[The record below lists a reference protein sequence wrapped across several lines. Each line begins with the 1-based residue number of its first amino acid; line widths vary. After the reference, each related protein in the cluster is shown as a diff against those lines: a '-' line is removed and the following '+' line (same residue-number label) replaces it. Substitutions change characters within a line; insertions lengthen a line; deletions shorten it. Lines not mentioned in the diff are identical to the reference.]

1 MGNLILPRQW
11 RRPSNAPCTTRLA
24 PGSTPSMCGF
34 FPSQPP
40 RFKRLWTLPNLPQG
54 KSLLERLS
62 ATCALATT
70 RLRRPRLLERPQ
82 TPTRAVGLP
91 NRPRRRPQPG
101 NATWAFLRPL
111 LAFLWPMWSLL
122 PLQRVRKPPSELPS
136 ARPSTR
142 PSTATGRLSRSSC
155 GQNRS
160 SCFRTSWLGKR
171 RKQRTRLP
179 RPSRTS
185 ASSSRRMT
193 NLPRPGTW
201 TWLKPLG
208 PSCRRLGSESLTSH
222 PPNTLRSSRRTT
234 PRCTRQSSRLSW
246 RLPQVP
252 RTTRT

>member
-1 MGNLILPRQW
+1 MGTSTRLKRW
-11 RRPSNAPCTTRLA
+11 RRPSSAPCTTRPA
-24 PGSTPSMCGF
+24 PGSTPWKSGGC
-34 FPSQPP
+34 PRQPP
-40 RFKRLWTLPNLPQG
+40 RFRRSWMPPSLPPNRSLPAR
-54 KSLLERLS
+54 SS
-62 ATCALATT
+62 ATCARLTT
-70 RLRRPRLLERPQ
+70 RPPRPRPLERPQ
-82 TPTRAVGLP
+82 KPTRAAGRR
-91 NRPRRRPQPG
+91 NRPRRRPPRR
-101 NATWAFLRPL
+101 NATWGFLRPL
-111 LAFLWPMWSLL
+111 LAFLWPKWMPL
-122 PLQRVRKPPSELPS
+122 PPQRVRKPPSGLLS

-155 GQNRS
+155 GQSRS
-160 SCFRTSWLGKR
+160 SCFRTSWPGKR

-246 RLPQVP
+246 RLPRVP